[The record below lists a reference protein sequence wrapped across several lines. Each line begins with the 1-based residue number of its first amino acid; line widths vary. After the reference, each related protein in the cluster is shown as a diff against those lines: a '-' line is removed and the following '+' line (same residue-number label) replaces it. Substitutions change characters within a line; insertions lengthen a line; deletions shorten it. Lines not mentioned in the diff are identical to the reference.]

1 MTLFG
6 IHFEPVSWQA
16 VAALAAALATGWCLL
31 RLIGGAPVRIAR
43 RWDLLLL
50 RLAIVL
56 VLIVILA
63 GPLQVDESQGEIRR
77 PDVFYLL
84 DASQSM
90 GIGTSSTR
98 WEDAGA
104 AIRAA
109 AGSVQQPDALGS
121 VHPYRFGHRL
131 AALDARD
138 PTTSG
143 RSGQDESRGTPADA
157 SASQVYARDAVR
169 TAEGGPAESPGPQT
183 GGPGP
188 GATPTDTDSRLA
200 DALRQLT
207 SRFGRTPPAGVV
219 LFSDGRVRDPA
230 AVEELARYY
239 GDKRVPVHV
248 YPVGGTA
255 SGGDIA
261 LVSIVAPQQVRKFS
275 TVDVQVFLRSFG
287 YEGRRAEVKI
297 VADTAGGGP
306 ERVLATQAI
315 TLRGGVQPVALT
327 YRSDI
332 RSEEIKVRIEKAEDE
347 ISTRNNEVAASVAI
361 ERTKVRVLYLEGSSE
376 QTRVVRTGDQYEY
389 IGPYSA
395 IQQALVEDEDI
406 ECVVLTPQFG
416 TRKLQR
422 VQSPQSTTVARGFP
436 DTQAELAAFDAVILS
451 NISRSSLDDEQL
463 EWLETWVNGRGGGLC
478 MLGGPDS
485 FASGGWH
492 ESPLARMLP
501 VEFAAESWSP
511 ADQVALATDSLA
523 ASHAVWSILADR
535 QRNRE
540 ILGELPAFQGLNRG
554 LAAKPACDVLARSA
568 AESGAAAPVLV
579 CGAYGRGRTLAM
591 SVPATAPWAAGFLNR
606 WGPSGNQYS
615 GKFWRNLVYW
625 LTENSTI
632 GRRRLV
638 TTVDKQFY
646 QPGETIELSAVA
658 YDETAAG
665 TTDYTIMAMVEPRSL
680 DFDDESLYSSVRWP
694 NGVPRTSGENGPYIA
709 WGEEFELPRNTE
721 TGRYVLPLQI
731 AERLRSG
738 TDNQGLRIELTAY
751 ENTSQSAGGGPGTQV
766 DSTSLEVQIIDDPF
780 EQQNPFPNHDLLA
793 RVASL
798 SGGTVLRSPA
808 QLAGI
813 IDELPISR
821 GPPVVRKAP
830 LWSNWWLLGTLIALL
845 SVEWFRRRSLGLA

>member
-1 MTLFG
+1 M
-6 IHFEPVSWQA
+6 
-16 VAALAAALATGWCLL
+16 
-31 RLIGGAPVRIAR
+31 
-43 RWDLLLL
+43 
-50 RLAIVL
+50 
-56 VLIVILA
+56 LIVILT
-63 GPLQVDESQGEIRR
+63 GPVRVDESQGEIRR

-90 GIGTSSTR
+90 GIGTTSTR
-98 WEDAGA
+98 WEDAAA

-109 AGSVQQPDALGS
+109 ADTIEQRDALS
-121 VHPYRFGHRL
+121 SIHAYRFGHRL
-131 AALDARD
+131 AALDAGSAA
-138 PTTSG
+138 SG
-143 RSGQDESRGTPADA
+143 EVPGSVRSVGEPASESK
-157 SASQVYARDAVR
+157 SQPGSVQRLQQSGLG
-169 TAEGGPAESPGPQT
+169 AE
-183 GGPGP
+183 
-188 GATPTDTDSRLA
+188 PTDTDSRLA

-207 SRFGRTPPAGVV
+207 SRFGRAPPAGVV
-219 LFSDGRVRDPA
+219 LFSDGRVRDSA
-230 AVEELARYY
+230 AVEELSRYY

-248 YPVGGTA
+248 YPVGGMA
-255 SGGDIA
+255 RGGDIA

-297 VADTAGGGP
+297 VAESTGDGP
-306 ERVLATQAI
+306 ERILASQAV

-332 RSEEIKVRIEKAEDE
+332 RSEDIKVRIDKADDE

-376 QTRVVRTGDQYEY
+376 QTRVVRVNDQYEY
-389 IGPYSA
+389 VGPYSG

-416 TRKLQR
+416 TRRLQR
-422 VQSPQSTTVARGFP
+422 LQSPQATTAARGFP

-451 NISRSSLDDEQL
+451 NISRASLDDEQI
-463 EWLETWVNGRGGGLC
+463 EWLENWVSNRGGGLC
-478 MLGGPDS
+478 MLGGPES
-485 FASGGWH
+485 FTSGGWQ
-492 ESPLARMLP
+492 ESPLVQMLP
-501 VEFAAESWSP
+501 VEFGAENWSP
-511 ADQVALATDSLA
+511 ASQVALATDSLA
-523 ASHAVWSILADR
+523 ASHAVWNILADR
-535 QRNRE
+535 QRNRD
-540 ILGELPAFQGLNRG
+540 ILGELPAFQGLNLG
-554 LAAKPACDVLARSA
+554 VTAKPACDVLAVSSA
-568 AESGAAAPVLV
+568 GSGAAAPVIV
-579 CGAYGRGRTLAM
+579 SGAYGRGRTLAM
-591 SVPATAPWAAGFLNR
+591 SVPATAPWAANFLNR
-606 WGPSGNQYS
+606 WGPSGNQYAA
-615 GKFWRNLVYW
+615 KFWRNLVYW

-638 TTVDKQFY
+638 ARVDKQFY

-665 TTDYTIMAMVEPRSL
+665 TTDYAIMAMVEPRSL

-694 NGVPRTSGENGPYIA
+694 NGIPRDSGENGPYIA
-709 WGEEFELPRNTE
+709 WGEEFELPRNSE

-731 AERLRSG
+731 AERLRTG

-751 ENTSQSAGGGPGTQV
+751 ENTSQSAGSGPGTQV

-798 SGGTVLRSPA
+798 SGGKVLSSPA
-808 QLAGI
+808 QLAQI
-813 IDELPISR
+813 VDELPISR

-830 LWSNWWLLGTLIALL
+830 LWSNWWLLGTLVTLL
-845 SVEWFRRRSLGLA
+845 SVEWFRRRALGLA